1 METLLQLLKEQT
13 IQIED
18 HKNTVHHLNKQIQ
31 ELSQAKQKQ
40 MEEIQLTK
48 NQTQKYAQI
57 IKSSRNDLTSAIQN
71 IRREWKMTT
80 SLDDVLKH
88 LNKLS
93 ANENF

>member
-1 METLLQLLKEQT
+1 MEMQQKKYTQMETLLQLLKEQT

-48 NQTQKYAQI
+48 
-57 IKSSRNDLTSAIQN
+57 KSNPK
-71 IRREWKMTT
+71 IRT
-80 SLDDVLKH
+80 
-88 LNKLS
+88 NY
-93 ANENF
+93 